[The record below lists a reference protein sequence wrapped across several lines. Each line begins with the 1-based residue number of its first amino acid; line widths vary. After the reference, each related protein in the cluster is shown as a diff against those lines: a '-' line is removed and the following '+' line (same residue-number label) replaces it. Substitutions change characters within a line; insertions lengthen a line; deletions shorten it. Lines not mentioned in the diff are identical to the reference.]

1 MKLKY
6 YLRGLGIGMVV
17 TALLMGVSG
26 DKQVSAKGT
35 ASVETEQTTEQY
47 SQQVETEPVVV
58 LNTEEEEIVSSQ
70 IQIQEESTNEEET
83 EQNMEIESEPV
94 AESEIENIT
103 DDVQVETEKQTEQ
116 ESEEEESTEELPK
129 EVKELLEMT
138 KNASS
143 YTLEIVRGDDS
154 GTVSRKLQ
162 NAGLIENA
170 SEFDAFLM
178 QHGYDKK
185 ISIGTVVIPKDASWV
200 EIAEKLAGK

>member
-17 TALLMGVSG
+17 TALLMGASE

-35 ASVETEQTTEQY
+35 ASVEPEQTTEQY
-47 SQQVETEPVVV
+47 NQQVETEPVVV

-83 EQNMEIESEPV
+83 EQNMEMEAEPV
-94 AESEIENIT
+94 TESEIENIT
-103 DDVQVETEKQTEQ
+103 DDVQVETEDHTEQ

>member
-17 TALLMGVSG
+17 TALLMGASE

-47 SQQVETEPVVV
+47 NQQVETEPVVA

-83 EQNMEIESEPV
+83 EQNMEMEAEPV
-94 AESEIENIT
+94 TESEIENIT
-103 DDVQVETEKQTEQ
+103 DDVQVETEDHTEQ

>member
-1 MKLKY
+1 
-6 YLRGLGIGMVV
+6 MVV
-17 TALLMGVSG
+17 TALLMGASE

-47 SQQVETEPVVV
+47 NQQVETEPVVV

-83 EQNMEIESEPV
+83 EQNMEMEAEPV
-94 AESEIENIT
+94 TESEIENIT
-103 DDVQVETEKQTEQ
+103 DDVQVETEDHTEQ

>member
-17 TALLMGVSG
+17 TALLMGASE

-47 SQQVETEPVVV
+47 NQQVETEPVVV

-83 EQNMEIESEPV
+83 EQNMEMEAEPV
-94 AESEIENIT
+94 TESEIENIT
-103 DDVQVETEKQTEQ
+103 DDVQVETEDHTEQ

>member
-1 MKLKY
+1 
-6 YLRGLGIGMVV
+6 MVV

-47 SQQVETEPVVV
+47 SQQVETETVVV
-58 LNTEEEEIVSSQ
+58 LITEEEEIVSSQ

-94 AESEIENIT
+94 AESEIENTT